1 MMKKDTPQHGLGW
14 DKAHQRYTAPALI
27 DLQVNGVDAVD
38 FNDPVLM
45 EADVLKATRYLLSQG
60 VTSFFPTLIT
70 GADDHIISLLQTL
83 RRACDTYPLVR
94 ACVAGIHLEGPFI
107 SAEDGARGA
116 HDVRYVKAPDWSL
129 LERFQEVAQGTIRL
143 VTLAPEWEGA
153 PELIK
158 KCREHDVL
166 VSMGHSLANTAQIS
180 QAAEA
185 GLLLSTHLGN
195 GIPLMLKRH
204 PNMLWDQL
212 ADDRLYAMI
221 ITDGLHT
228 PDAFIRVVM
237 RVKAEKTILVS
248 DATRFAGMAPGEY
261 DTVIG
266 GKIIL
271 DTDKR
276 ISLKGSGGLLAGA
289 AKSLLED
296 VNTLVSHGLASLEEA
311 WTMASDH
318 VTDLFARYLPECVPA
333 GEDRVVVRKQGDL
346 LVVEQVTKNGQVVY
360 AQPA

>member
-1 MMKKDTPQHGLGW
+1 
-14 DKAHQRYTAPALI
+14 
-27 DLQVNGVDAVD
+27 
-38 FNDPVLM
+38 
-45 EADVLKATRYLLSQG
+45 
-60 VTSFFPTLIT
+60 
-70 GADDHIISLLQTL
+70 
-83 RRACDTYPLVR
+83 
-94 ACVAGIHLEGPFI
+94 VAGIHLEGPFI

-180 QAAEA
+180 QAVEA